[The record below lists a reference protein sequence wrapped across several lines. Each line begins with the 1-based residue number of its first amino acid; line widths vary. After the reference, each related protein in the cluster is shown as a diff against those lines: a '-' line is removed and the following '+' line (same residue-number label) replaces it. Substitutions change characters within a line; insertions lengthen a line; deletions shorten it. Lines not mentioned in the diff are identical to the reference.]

1 MKRIKLLSI
10 RKERQNKMFISVLCA
25 FAIVCGGI
33 VIMGA
38 ASCFVTKVL
47 EKIGFTAE
55 EIETM

>member
-1 MKRIKLLSI
+1 
-10 RKERQNKMFISVLCA
+10 MFISVLCA
-25 FAIVCGGI
+25 FIIICGAI

-47 EKIGFTAE
+47 EKIGFTTE

>member
-1 MKRIKLLSI
+1 
-10 RKERQNKMFISVLCA
+10 MFISVLCT
-25 FAIVCGGI
+25 FIIICGAI

-47 EKIGFTAE
+47 EKIGFTVE